1 MTKLKFLKK
10 SEFFKILPK
19 VYIKILKNR
28 LILNKFLFSV
38 TRRAGCLIPTRR
50 VIRCPGKSSGGG
62 SATFL

>member
-28 LILNKFLFSV
+28 LILNKFFPEGRQVEAALGDPWAV
-38 TRRAGCLIPTRR
+38 TEYFCETNILM
-50 VIRCPGKSSGGG
+50 S
-62 SATFL
+62 